1 MENIIEV
8 TGLRMHFKFA
18 GWLSSKVLK
27 AVDGVTLAI
36 RDGESLG
43 IVGESGSGKTT
54 LAKCILGLY
63 TPTGGEI
70 LFKGRR
76 VFPPQKKRERA
87 EDKPQISIVFQD
99 PYSSL
104 NPKMT
109 IYDTLSEPL
118 VRGRGDEASREV
130 LVRSLTRVGIP
141 GEHLFRYP
149 HEFSGGQR
157 QRIAIARALINNP
170 AFLILDEPTSGLDV
184 SVQAQIL
191 NLLLD
196 LKQEHHLSYL
206 FISHN
211 LGVVNYI
218 CTRVAVMYRGRIVE
232 IAPSATLI
240 SRPCHPY
247 TIRLL
252 SAVPEIAGRSG
263 ARLPPLP
270 GARDDDGQ
278 DVGDTRC
285 RYYGHCTERGEAC
298 AGEEPQWYSP
308 DEDHMVL
315 CSRRRG

>member
-1 MENIIEV
+1 MENIIEI
-8 TGLRMHFKFA
+8 TSLKMHFKFA
-18 GWLSSKVLK
+18 GSLSRKVLK
-27 AVDGVTLAI
+27 AVDGVNLAI
-36 RDGESLG
+36 RNGESLG

-54 LAKCILGLY
+54 LAKCILGLF
-63 TPTGGEI
+63 TPTSGEI
-70 LFKGRR
+70 SFQGKR
-76 VFPPQKKRERA
+76 VFPPLKRRERT
-87 EDKPQISIVFQD
+87 ESKPQISIVFQD

-118 VRGRGDEASREV
+118 VRSRRVEVSRDV
-130 LVRSLTRVGIP
+130 LVKNLTRVGIP

-157 QRIAIARALINNP
+157 QRIAIARALINSP

-196 LKQEHHLSYL
+196 LKQEHHLTYL

-240 SRPCHPY
+240 AHPCHPY

-252 SAVPEIAGRSG
+252 SAVPEIAGRSAARRPLAVG
-263 ARLPPLP
+263 AKE
-270 GARDDDGQ
+270 DDDEDGP
-278 DVGDTRC
+278 DTRC
-285 RYYGHCTERGEAC
+285 RYYRHCTERSESC
-298 AGEEPQWYSP
+298 ADEEPQWYSP
-308 DEDHMVL
+308 EEDHLVL
-315 CSRRRG
+315 CSRPRG